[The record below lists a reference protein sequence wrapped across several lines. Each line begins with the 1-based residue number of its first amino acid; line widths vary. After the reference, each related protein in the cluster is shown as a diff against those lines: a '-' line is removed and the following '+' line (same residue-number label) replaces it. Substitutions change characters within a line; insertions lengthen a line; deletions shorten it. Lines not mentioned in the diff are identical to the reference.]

1 MKIKMHKG
9 CAKINVAIFVY
20 LFFYIIFWFL
30 CVFRK
35 LSVALIK
42 HTIDTKIH
50 GEMVVV
56 ADTFFHKMR
65 EAFYKTRR
73 G

>member
-35 LSVALIK
+35 LSMA
-42 HTIDTKIH
+42 
-50 GEMVVV
+50 
-56 ADTFFHKMR
+56 
-65 EAFYKTRR
+65 
-73 G
+73 